1 MGKMAKH
8 SPGSGEGVTPL
19 VLRALEIIMDTID
32 EGIHVVNCDGI
43 TVLYNRVA
51 AGLDNLKKEEVIGR
65 PLLEVFPS
73 LTVETSTLLRVL
85 QAREAVA
92 DQPQTYRNYKGHQI
106 TTSNSTMPIFDNG
119 RLVGALEVSRDVTRI
134 RELSE
139 RVLDLQSELI
149 ASRRHKSRRL
159 PGRLHPEG
167 DVEKKRKGL
176 QPGAAP
182 PPAASGGKGRGAGT
196 GGAVYT
202 FDDIIG
208 RNPQILELK
217 QMALR
222 AARSLSPVFVH
233 GKTGTGKELLVQA
246 IHNASERRD
255 RPFIA
260 QNCAAL
266 PDSLLEGILFGTSKG
281 GFTGAVDRPGLFEL
295 AHGGTLF
302 LDEIDAMQTDLQ
314 AKLLRV
320 LQDGRV
326 RRVGGT
332 EVREVDVRIIA
343 ACGQEPGAA
352 MRAGKLRA
360 DLYYRLNVISL
371 GLPGLAERRDDI
383 PLLTAHFIERY
394 NRLLGLA
401 VRGVAPEVMAL
412 FLAYDW
418 PGNVRELQHAL
429 EGAMNLLDG
438 DTVLLEHLPRHLRD
452 WAEDRG
458 VSEAAGRKHPRA
470 ENWNHAEAGGGEG
483 YTEKFTERFTEKF
496 AGSSRPLPEMV
507 EELERE
513 TIRRVLEKTGG
524 SVAKAARL
532 LGMPRQ
538 TLQYKI
544 GKLGLGG

>member
-1 MGKMAKH
+1 MGKTKRATTGRAAK
-8 SPGSGEGVTPL
+8 PDETLAPMV
-19 VLRALEIIMDTID
+19 VRALELIMDSID
-32 EGIHVVNCDGI
+32 EGIHVVNCEGI

-51 AGLDNLKKEEVIGR
+51 AALDNLKKEEVIGR

-85 QAREAVA
+85 QTQEAVA

-119 RLVGALEVSRDVTRI
+119 RLVGALEISRDVTRI

-139 RVLDLQSELI
+139 RVVDLQNKLI
-149 ASRRHKSRRL
+149 AGQRDKS
-159 PGRLHPEG
+159 
-167 DVEKKRKGL
+167 
-176 QPGAAP
+176 
-182 PPAASGGKGRGAGT
+182 RGAGI
-196 GGAVYT
+196 GGAVFT

-208 RNPQILELK
+208 RNQGILELK
-217 QMALR
+217 KMAAR
-222 AARSLSPVFVH
+222 AARSVSPVFVF

-246 IHNASERRD
+246 IHNAGERRD

-295 AHGGTLF
+295 AHRGTLF

-332 EVREVDVRIIA
+332 DVREVDVRIIA
-343 ACGQEPGAA
+343 ACSQEPGAA

-371 GLPGLAERRDDI
+371 GLPALSERRDDI
-383 PLLTAHFIERY
+383 PLLAAHFVERY
-394 NRLLGLA
+394 NRLLGLMA
-401 VRGVAPEVMAL
+401 RGVAPEVMAL

-418 PGNVRELQHAL
+418 PGNVRELQHTL
-429 EGAMNLLDG
+429 EGAMNMLDG
-438 DTVLLEHLPRHLRD
+438 DTILLEHLPGHLRD
-452 WAEDRG
+452 WAGNRI
-458 VSEAAGRKHPRA
+458 
-470 ENWNHAEAGGGEG
+470 HAESGGGEG
-483 YTEKFTERFTEKF
+483 RTERFTERVTVP
-496 AGSSRPLPEMV
+496 SRPAPEMIRSLPEMV
-507 EELERE
+507 EDVERE
-513 TIRRVLEKTGG
+513 AISRALEKTGG
-524 SVAKAARL
+524 SVARAARL

>member
-1 MGKMAKH
+1 MARRTATRHAGKPDAALAPMVA
-8 SPGSGEGVTPL
+8 
-19 VLRALEIIMDTID
+19 RALELIMDSID
-32 EGIHVVNCDGI
+32 EGIHVVNCEGI

-51 AGLDNLKKEEVIGR
+51 AALDNLKKEEVIGR

-85 QAREAVA
+85 QTQEAVA

-119 RLVGALEVSRDVTRI
+119 CLVGALEISRDVTRI

-139 RVLDLQSELI
+139 RVVDLQSRLI
-149 ASRRHKSRRL
+149 
-159 PGRLHPEG
+159 
-167 DVEKKRKGL
+167 
-176 QPGAAP
+176 
-182 PPAASGGKGRGAGT
+182 SGPDRKGRGASIGAGV
-196 GGAVYT
+196 GGAVFT
-202 FDDIIG
+202 FDDIVG
-208 RNPQILELK
+208 RNQGILELK
-217 QMALR
+217 RMAAR
-222 AARSLSPVFVH
+222 AARSVSPVFVH

-246 IHNASERRD
+246 IHNAGERRD

-295 AHGGTLF
+295 AHRGTLF

-371 GLPGLAERRDDI
+371 GLPALSERRDDI
-383 PLLTAHFIERY
+383 PLLVAHFVERY
-394 NRLLGLA
+394 NRLLGLM

-418 PGNVRELQHAL
+418 PGNVRELQHTL
-429 EGAMNLLDG
+429 EGAMNMLDG
-438 DTVLLEHLPRHLRD
+438 DTILLEHLPGHLRD
-452 WAEDRG
+452 WAGNRG
-458 VSEAAGRKHPRA
+458 DA
-470 ENWNHAEAGGGEG
+470 ESGSGGSH
-483 YTEKFTERFTEKF
+483 TERFAERLTEIFMAPLRPAPAKNTGHE
-496 AGSSRPLPEMV
+496 AIRILPEMIRPLPELV
-507 EELERE
+507 EDLERE
-513 TIRRVLEKTGG
+513 AISRALEKTGG
-524 SVAKAARL
+524 SVARAARL